1 MRLVLFGKRLVL
13 RLGSCELE
21 SPPHNWL
28 YDERK
33 EDPGRLA
40 VGLEIPLGEA
50 ESGGEAS

>member
-13 RLGSCELE
+13 QLGSCELE
-21 SPPHNWL
+21 SPSPNWL

-33 EDPGRLA
+33 EDPSRLA
-40 VGLEIPLGEA
+40 VGPEIPPGEA